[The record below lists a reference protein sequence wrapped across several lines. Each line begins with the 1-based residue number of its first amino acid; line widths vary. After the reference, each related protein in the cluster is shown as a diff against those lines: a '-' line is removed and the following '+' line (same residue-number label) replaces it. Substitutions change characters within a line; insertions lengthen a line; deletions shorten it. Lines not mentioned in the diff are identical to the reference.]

1 VEFKVLLALLVPP
14 VLLVPMEILEF
25 EEQLVYLVKMEQLVF
40 VERLVQKVQLVIL
53 EILVYVDKKE
63 IPV

>member
-1 VEFKVLLALLVPP
+1 
-14 VLLVPMEILEF
+14 MEILEL
-25 EEQLVYLVKMEQLVF
+25 EERLVYLVKMEQLVF
-40 VERLVQKVQLVIL
+40 GERLVQKVQLVIL